1 MFGEVLHSKSS
12 SHRPGKKE
20 WGVIV
25 RLVNCYKLY
34 FDITTH
40 LVIYLANTL
49 SGYLGF
55 MENLSNEKKHGV
67 CLQINRKEK
76 EKKKIIGKVNRMIPK
91 TVVHFFFGRGVVFYF

>member
-1 MFGEVLHSKSS
+1 MRYCILCSKSS

-20 WGVIV
+20 WVVIV

-76 EKKKIIGKVNRMIPK
+76 EKKRNRK
-91 TVVHFFFGRGVVFYF
+91 GQQDDTKDRGTFFFGRGVVFYF

>member
-1 MFGEVLHSKSS
+1 MRYCILCSKSS

-25 RLVNCYKLY
+25 RSVNCYKLY